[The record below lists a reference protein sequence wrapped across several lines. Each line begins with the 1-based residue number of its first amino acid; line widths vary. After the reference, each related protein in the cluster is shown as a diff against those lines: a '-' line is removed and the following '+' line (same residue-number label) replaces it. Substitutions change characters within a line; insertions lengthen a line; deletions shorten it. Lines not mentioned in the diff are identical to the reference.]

1 MEHHIN
7 KLPPFSSWNGMEMDV
22 DQAMRREKKKD
33 YSKKK
38 RWIIAILR
46 DTCPFICQEEKKVEK
61 TDNPTFRH
69 DIYFYMN

>member
-1 MEHHIN
+1 MDHQIN

-38 RWIIAILR
+38 KEDYSNSQRYLSFYLSR
-46 DTCPFICQEEKKVEK
+46 GEESRK
-61 TDNPTFRH
+61 NRQPNF
-69 DIYFYMN
+69 